1 MNALKFYVYAYL
13 RDDGTPYY
21 IGKGHG
27 KRAWNKH
34 IGITVPTNNKI
45 ILLESNLTE
54 VGAFALE
61 RRYIRWYGRKDL
73 GSGILRNLTDG
84 GDGATGKRGPQKAP
98 RSPEHIAKLAA
109 AAKERMS
116 DPAKRKQISMSLK
129 GFVFSEERK
138 AKLRGRIQSEE
149 TVAKRINKNTGKKRS
164 PEQVERIRLGIIEGI
179 RKKKEQAY

>member
-1 MNALKFYVYAYL
+1 MIALKFYVYAYL

-45 ILLESNLTE
+45 VLLESNLTE

-98 RSPEHIAKLAA
+98 RSPEHIAKLVA

-116 DPAKRKQISMSLK
+116 DPVKRRQISMSLK
-129 GFVFSEERK
+129 GTIFSEERK
-138 AKLRGRIQSEE
+138 IKLRGRKQSLE
-149 TVAKRINKNTGKKRS
+149 TITKRINKNTGKKRS

-179 RKKKEQAY
+179 KKKKREY